1 MADFKHIYTKR
12 LLLKRLEESDA
23 LSVFEYRSMPE
34 VYIYQGFR
42 PETADDAVEFVRM
55 RSDEP
60 NIPGTRFQVAVYLR
74 ETGKLIGDI
83 GLRFLEDGKQVE
95 IGYTIHPLYHGNGY
109 GKEAVR
115 ATIDYLFRD
124 LKKHRVTASIDPDN
138 YKSIRLCE
146 SLGMRKEAH
155 FIKSLL
161 INGSWADDIIYAV
174 LEEEW
179 IGDSRMKPN
188 DPIEEYI
195 FECPQQVQPLL
206 MEMRKAISETAPD
219 AVEKISYKMPTF
231 YLNGNLV
238 HFAAQSRHIGFYPA
252 PSGIEAFMEELK
264 DYKTSKGAIQFP
276 YDKPLPI
283 DLIKK
288 IVRFR
293 VVENMNKQK

>member
-1 MADFKHIYTKR
+1 
-12 LLLKRLEESDA
+12 
-23 LSVFEYRSMPE
+23 MPE

-55 RSDEP
+55 SSEEP
-60 NIPGTRFQVAVYLR
+60 DTPDTRFQVAVCLR

-115 ATIDYLFRD
+115 AAIDYLFWD

-161 INGSWADDIIYAV
+161 INGSWADDVIYAV

-179 IGDSRMKPN
+179 IGDSRIKPS
-188 DPIEEYI
+188 DPI
-195 FECPQQVQPLL
+195 
-206 MEMRKAISETAPD
+206 D
-219 AVEKISYKMPTF
+219 
-231 YLNGNLV
+231 
-238 HFAAQSRHIGFYPA
+238 
-252 PSGIEAFMEELK
+252 
-264 DYKTSKGAIQFP
+264 
-276 YDKPLPI
+276 
-283 DLIKK
+283 
-288 IVRFR
+288 
-293 VVENMNKQK
+293 